1 MSDSPQTPYQILGE
15 DGIRRLADAFYDV
28 MDERP
33 QAATIR
39 AMHAAN
45 MDLIK
50 DKLYEYLTGWMGG
63 PPLYA
68 SKYGTVCL
76 TDPHKPYPI
85 GPDERDQWLDCMHE
99 ALQRIGASEELQAML
114 KQPMFLIA
122 DTVRNRDTSD
132 PIERDPNEIPL
143 VNL

>member
-1 MSDSPQTPYQILGE
+1 MSDSPQTPYQILGK

-33 QAATIR
+33 QAETIR
-39 AMHAAN
+39 AMHAQN

-85 GPDERDQWLDCMHE
+85 GPDERDQWLDCMTE
-99 ALQRIGASEELQAML
+99 ALERIGASEELKQML
-114 KQPMFLIA
+114 EQPMFLIA